1 MSQTADPILRLE
13 HLKVYY
19 PQRDGVFSRIKKYVK
34 AVDDVSL
41 DIFSNETLGL
51 VGESGCGKS
60 TIGRAV
66 MHLEEASAGKII
78 FEGENISGYSRS
90 QMRPVWKRMQMI
102 FQDPYSSLNPH
113 KTVGNTLEEMLLVHH
128 VVPRS
133 SIDSEINRILSLIGL
148 NPGVKGR
155 FPHEFSGGQRQ
166 RISIAKA
173 LTMRPKLLICDE
185 AISAL
190 DVSIQAQIL
199 ELFKS
204 LQGKLG
210 LTYLFIAHG
219 LGAVKYI
226 SDRIAVMYL
235 GKIVELAPTE
245 LIFADPRHPYTQAL
259 LSAYPVPNPRSRNR
273 KRIVLSGQVPSPSDA
288 PSGCRFRTRCPFAQ
302 NICAQEEPELKDSEG
317 HSSACHFTIR
327 REDWK
332 GETA

>member
-1 MSQTADPILRLE
+1 MNRETGPILRLD

-19 PQRDGVFSRIKKYVK
+19 PLRSGVFSRVNKYVR

-41 DIFSNETLGL
+41 EIFPNETLGL

-60 TIGRAV
+60 SIGRAV
-66 MHLEEASAGKII
+66 MHLETITAGKVI

-90 QMRPVWKRMQMI
+90 QMRPIWKRMQMV

-113 KTVGNTLEEMLLVHH
+113 KTVESTLEEILSVHQI
-128 VVPRS
+128 VPHAE
-133 SIDSEINRILSLIGL
+133 IDGEVNRILALIGL
-148 NPGVKGR
+148 NEKVKDR

-166 RISIAKA
+166 RISIAKTLA
-173 LTMRPKLLICDE
+173 LRPKLIICDE

-199 ELFKS
+199 ELFKE
-204 LQGKLG
+204 LRTKLG

-219 LGAVKYI
+219 LGAIKYI
-226 SDRIAVMYL
+226 SNRIAIMYL
-235 GKIVELAPTE
+235 GRIVELAPTE

-259 LSAYPVPNPRSRNR
+259 LSAYPVPDPRSRNR
-273 KRIVLSGQVPSPSDA
+273 GKIVLSGQAPSPLDA
-288 PSGCRFRTRCPFAQ
+288 PSGCRFRTRCPFTQ
-302 NICAQEEPELKDSEG
+302 TRCAREEPELKKDGE
-317 HSSACHFTIR
+317 HFSACHFSIR

-332 GETA
+332 GKTA